1 MSILHAV
8 DSSNVLKRLTVDGNG
23 KLNVTSSSSVIE
35 DAVGTNGSTGPTKV
49 MSIGGTESGGAVR
62 ELLVDADGHLQAD
75 VTTCGTI
82 TPGTAATN
90 LGKAEDAAHT
100 TGDVGVMSLAVR
112 NDALAALATTDGDY
126 SALQVNASGALYS
139 VLAAGSAA
147 IGTLAANS
155 GVDIGDVDV
164 TTCGTITPGTAATN
178 LGKAEDAAHTTGDV
192 GVMSLAVRND
202 ALAALATT
210 DGDYSA
216 LQVNAEGALYSVLAA
231 GSAAIG
237 TLAANSGVDIGDVD
251 VTTCG
256 TITPGTAATNLG
268 KAEDAAHT
276 TGDVGVM
283 SLAVRNDALEALA
296 GADGDYSAL
305 QVNAE
310 GALYTASSTSTA
322 RVTLAT
328 GDGSST
334 AQELESSS
342 IDLYKSN
349 GKITLFGDFKMTD
362 AGGVEGSISYTAA
375 SSTFNN
381 IYLTGSHDNSAFF
394 RMGAGFEITVDA
406 NGRFGTT
413 VDLAT
418 RYIKICTINEISN
431 ASNTSLNIQY
441 AYKS

>member
-1 MSILHAV
+1 
-8 DSSNVLKRLTVDGNG
+8 
-23 KLNVTSSSSVIE
+23 
-35 DAVGTNGSTGPTKV
+35 
-49 MSIGGTESGGAVR
+49 
-62 ELLVDADGHLQAD
+62 
-75 VTTCGTI
+75 
-82 TPGTAATN
+82 
-90 LGKAEDAAHT
+90 
-100 TGDVGVMSLAVR
+100 MSLAVR
-112 NDALAALATTDGDY
+112 NDALAALATT
-126 SALQVNASGALYS
+126 
-139 VLAAGSAA
+139 
-147 IGTLAANS
+147 
-155 GVDIGDVDV
+155 
-164 TTCGTITPGTAATN
+164 
-178 LGKAEDAAHTTGDV
+178 
-192 GVMSLAVRND
+192 
-202 ALAALATT
+202 
-210 DGDYSA
+210 
-216 LQVNAEGALYSVLAA
+216 
-231 GSAAIG
+231 
-237 TLAANSGVDIGDVD
+237 
-251 VTTCG
+251 
-256 TITPGTAATNLG
+256 
-268 KAEDAAHT
+268 
-276 TGDVGVM
+276 
-283 SLAVRNDALEALA
+283 
-296 GADGDYSAL
+296 DGDYSAL

>member
-126 SALQVNASGALYS
+126 SALQVNAS
-139 VLAAGSAA
+139 
-147 IGTLAANS
+147 
-155 GVDIGDVDV
+155 
-164 TTCGTITPGTAATN
+164 
-178 LGKAEDAAHTTGDV
+178 
-192 GVMSLAVRND
+192 
-202 ALAALATT
+202 
-210 DGDYSA
+210 
-216 LQVNAEGALYSVLAA
+216 GALYSVLAA